1 MQINSRWE
9 DPENRVAR
17 QFQDQAQ
24 DPTFSKRSAEYGN
37 TIKFMSD
44 NQLYELGKDGSPNWP
59 LPPKPFQKGLCADGN
74 RYQFFLPSGSPPPSL
89 PPSPPGSPPPELV
102 DFNQLP
108 DVLVTRYM
116 NDFKYGLRFR
126 MCMRELELC
135 FYRTLTRLRAARG
148 GGSIM
153 NFLD

>member
-1 MQINSRWE
+1 
-9 DPENRVAR
+9 
-17 QFQDQAQ
+17 
-24 DPTFSKRSAEYGN
+24 
-37 TIKFMSD
+37 MSD

-148 GGSIM
+148 GWSIM